1 MRPCVCVVSSI
12 MSSVSPVPRKVATVV
27 LLPAIAI
34 LTLIAD
40 QLSKYTIQQ
49 AMRPGDFWS
58 PIPFLGRLFRISYV
72 TNTGAAFGLFPDQG
86 GLLVVVAFVVVVI
99 IVAYYRHLPAERW
112 LLHLSLG
119 LQLGGA
125 IGNLLDR
132 VRYGYVV
139 DFIDVGF
146 WPVFNL
152 ADSAILIG
160 VAILAYYLWRDE
172 QEGRQVVEERE

>member
-1 MRPCVCVVSSI
+1 
-12 MSSVSPVPRKVATVV
+12 MSRKVAAVV
-27 LLPAIAI
+27 LLPAIAV

-40 QLSKYTIQQ
+40 QFSKRIIQQ
-49 AMRPGDFWS
+49 TMHPGDFWS
-58 PIPFLGRLFRISYV
+58 PLSSLGRLFRISYV
-72 TNTGAAFGLFPDQG
+72 TNTGAAFGLFPNQG
-86 GLLVVVAFVVVVI
+86 GLFTVVALVVVVI
-99 IVAYYRHLPAERW
+99 IVTYYRYLPTDGW

-132 VRYGYVV
+132 VRLGYVV

-152 ADSAILIG
+152 ADSAIVIG
-160 VAILAYYLWRDE
+160 VGILAYYLWNDE
-172 QEGRQVVEERE
+172 HMGSQAIEEGESGNA

>member
-1 MRPCVCVVSSI
+1 
-12 MSSVSPVPRKVATVV
+12 MSNVNPVPHKATTIV
-27 LLPAIAI
+27 LLPTIAI
-34 LTLIAD
+34 LALIAD
-40 QLSKYTIQQ
+40 QFSKHIIQQ

-58 PIPFLGRLFRISYV
+58 PLPFLSRLFRISYV
-72 TNTGAAFGLFPDQG
+72 TNTGAAFGLFPNQG
-86 GLLVVVAFVVVVI
+86 GLLVVVALVVVVV
-99 IVAYYRHLPAERW
+99 IVAYYRHLPADRW

-132 VRYGYVV
+132 VRLGYVV

-152 ADSAILIG
+152 ADSAIVVG
-160 VAILAYYLWRDE
+160 VAILAYYFWHDE
-172 QEGRQVVEERE
+172 HESRQTVEEGESG

>member
-1 MRPCVCVVSSI
+1 
-12 MSSVSPVPRKVATVV
+12 MSNVNSVPRKTTTIV
-27 LLPAIAI
+27 LLPAIAVLI
-34 LTLIAD
+34 LIAD
-40 QLSKYTIQQ
+40 QFSKHIIQQ

-58 PIPFLGRLFRISYV
+58 PLPFLGRLFRISYV
-72 TNTGAAFGLFPDQG
+72 TNTGAAFGLFPNQG
-86 GLLVVVAFVVVVI
+86 GLLVVVALVVVVV

-132 VRYGYVV
+132 VRLGYVV

-152 ADSAILIG
+152 ADSAIVVG
-160 VAILAYYLWRDE
+160 VAILAYYFWHDE
-172 QEGRQVVEERE
+172 YEGRQPVEEGESG